1 MNSTITAGNAGDLG
15 VAAEDLCRFYGDN
28 WKRRIA
34 LEVPSFYRWQFME
47 APRNG
52 GHDRCCVVVDGGDIL
67 GVMGLNE
74 RPFLLDGTMKE
85 GAELTTWVVKKEAQG
100 RGLGKRII
108 AYLQDRYEVLLGMGI
123 TSAALPL
130 YRASGFSYMRQIP
143 RFVRV
148 FDAEAIAPYAQVDR
162 LAKSLIRKYRDPEHS
177 EYKAEP
183 KLARDLAAI
192 AAGIESRFNHFLR
205 DGDHLRWRYGD
216 HPVFSYEAFEVRG
229 GGSGAAVVFRTDEV
243 EGMKIVHVMDCFG
256 NDADILAVLTF
267 IDDYCR
273 EKGAHVVDFYCTS
286 SHVNRHFRARGWFSV
301 QDDECFRFIHLF
313 HPPELREPPTTSL
326 VYWARDGMP
335 SLMDTDRLYVTK
347 QDLDLDRPTA
357 ATYETLAV
365 ESAGKALSSRGVESQ
380 N

>member
-1 MNSTITAGNAGDLG
+1 MNSTIITGNAGDLG
-15 VAAEDLCRFYGDN
+15 VVTEDLCRFYGDN
-28 WKRRIA
+28 WKRCIA

-52 GHDRCCVVVDGGDIL
+52 GHDRCCVVVDGSEIL

-74 RPFLLDGTMKE
+74 RSFLLDGVTKD

-130 YRASGFSYMRQIP
+130 YRSSGFGYMRQIP

-148 FDAEAIAPYAQVDR
+148 FDAEAIAPYAQMDH
-162 LAKSLIRKYRDPEHS
+162 LAKSLIRKYRDPECS

-183 KLARDLAAI
+183 KAARELASV
-192 AAGIESRFNHFLR
+192 AAGMESRFNLFLR
-205 DGDHLRWRYGD
+205 DGDHLQWRYGD
-216 HPVFSYEAFEVRG
+216 HPVFSYQAFEVRG
-229 GGSGAAVVFRTDEV
+229 GGNGAGVVFRADEV
-243 EGMKIVHVMDCFG
+243 EGMRIVHVMDCFG
-256 NDADILAVLTF
+256 DDADMPAVMTF

-273 EKGAHVVDFYCTS
+273 EAGAHVVDFYCTS
-286 SHVNRHFRARGWFSV
+286 GHVNRHFRAHGWFSI

-326 VYWARDGMP
+326 VYWARGDMS
-335 SLMDTDRLYVTK
+335 SLMDSSRLYVTK

-357 ATYETLAV
+357 ATYETLETAR
-365 ESAGKALSSRGVESQ
+365 AAQTAQG
-380 N
+380 

>member
-1 MNSTITAGNAGDLG
+1 MNSAITVGNAGDLG

-47 APRNG
+47 TPRNG

-108 AYLQDRYEVLLGMGI
+108 AYLQGRYEVLLGMGI

-148 FDAEAIAPYAQVDR
+148 FDAEAIAPYAQMDR
-162 LAKSLIRKYRDPEHS
+162 LAKSLIRKYRDPERS
-177 EYKAEP
+177 EYKTETIPARE
-183 KLARDLAAI
+183 LASVAVSMKS
-192 AAGIESRFNHFLR
+192 GFNFFLR
-205 DGDHLRWRYGD
+205 DGDHLRWRYEE
-216 HPVFSYEAFEVRG
+216 HPVFSYQANLVRG
-229 GGSGAAVVFRTDEV
+229 GGSGAGVIFRADEV

-256 NDADILAVLTF
+256 DDVDMPAVLTF

-273 EKGAHVVDFYCTS
+273 KTGAHVVDFYCTS
-286 SHVNRHFRARGWFSV
+286 ACVNRHFHARGWFSIR
-301 QDDECFRFIHLF
+301 DDECFRFIHLF
-313 HPPELREPPTTSL
+313 HPPELRDPPTTSL
-326 VYWARDGMP
+326 VYWTREDML
-335 SLMDTDRLYVTK
+335 SLMDVSRLYVTK

-357 ATYETLAV
+357 ATYETLETARVAGAAQAV
-365 ESAGKALSSRGVESQ
+365 Q
-380 N
+380 

>member
-1 MNSTITAGNAGDLG
+1 MNSTITVGNAGDLG
-15 VAAEDLCRFYGDN
+15 VVTEDLCRFYGDN

-34 LEVPSFYRWQFME
+34 LEVPPFYRWQFME
-47 APRNG
+47 APRNA
-52 GHDRCCVVVDGGDIL
+52 GHDRCCVVVDGGEIL

-74 RPFLLDGTMKE
+74 RPFLLDGIE
-85 GAELTTWVVKKEAQG
+85 REAAELTTWVVKKEAQG

-108 AYLQDRYEVLLGMGI
+108 AYLQNRYEVLLGMGI
-123 TSAALPL
+123 TDAALPL

-148 FDAEAIAPYAQVDR
+148 FDAEAIAPYAQMDR
-162 LAKSLIRKYRDPEHS
+162 LAKSLIRKYRDPGRA

-183 KLARDLAAI
+183 KPARELASLG
-192 AAGIESRFNHFLR
+192 AGMEGGFNLFRR
-205 DGDHLRWRYGD
+205 DGDHLRWRYED
-216 HPVFSYEAFEVRG
+216 HPVFTYEAFEVRG
-229 GGSGAAVVFRTDEV
+229 SGSGAGVIFRADEV
-243 EGMKIVHVMDCFG
+243 ESMKIVHVMDCFG
-256 NDADILAVLTF
+256 DDADLPAALTF

-286 SHVNRHFRARGWFSV
+286 SRVNRHFRAHGWFSI

-335 SLMDTDRLYVTK
+335 SLMDSNRLYVTK

-357 ATYETLAV
+357 ATYETLEAAGAV
-365 ESAGKALSSRGVESQ
+365 GKPGAAG
-380 N
+380 

>member
-1 MNSTITAGNAGDLG
+1 MNSTITVGNAGDLG
-15 VAAEDLCRFYGDN
+15 IAAEDLCRFYGDN

-34 LEVPSFYRWQFME
+34 LEIPSFYSWQFME
-47 APRNG
+47 APCNG
-52 GHDRCCVVVDGGDIL
+52 GHDRCCVVVDGGKIL

-74 RPFLLDGTMKE
+74 RPFLLDGVMRE

-148 FDAEAIAPYAQVDR
+148 FDAEAIAPYAQMDR
-162 LAKSLIRKYRDPEHS
+162 LAKSLIRKYRDSGRAKCKVQAKP
-177 EYKAEP
+177 
-183 KLARDLAAI
+183 ARDLAAI
-192 AAGIESRFNHFLR
+192 ATAMESRFNHFLR
-205 DGDHLRWRYGD
+205 DADYLRWRYED
-216 HPVFSYEAFEVRG
+216 HPVFSYQAYEVRG
-229 GGSGAAVVFRTDEV
+229 GGSGAGVVFRSDEV
-243 EGMKIVHVMDCFG
+243 EGMRIVHVMDCFG
-256 NDADILAVLTF
+256 DDADMPAALTF

-273 EKGAHVVDFYCTS
+273 EADAHVVDFYCTS
-286 SHVNRHFRARGWFSV
+286 GHVNRHFRARGWFSI

-326 VYWARDGMP
+326 VYWARGDMS
-335 SLMDTDRLYVTK
+335 SLMDSSRLYVTK

-357 ATYETLAV
+357 ATYETLETAR
-365 ESAGKALSSRGVESQ
+365 AAQTAQG
-380 N
+380 

>member
-1 MNSTITAGNAGDLG
+1 MNSTITTGNADDIG
-15 VAAEDLCRFYGDN
+15 VVTEDLCRFYGDN

-74 RPFLLDGTMKE
+74 RPFLLDGTE
-85 GAELTTWVVKKEAQG
+85 RQAAELTTWVVKKEAQG

-130 YRASGFSYMRQIP
+130 YRTSGFSYMRQIP

-148 FDAEAIAPYAQVDR
+148 FDAEAIAPYAQMDR
-162 LAKSLIRKYRDPEHS
+162 LAKSLIRKYRDPERA
-177 EYKAEP
+177 EYKAQAKP
-183 KLARDLAAI
+183 ARDLAAI
-192 AAGIESRFNHFLR
+192 AAGMESRFNHFLR
-205 DGDHLRWRYGD
+205 DGDHLRWRYED
-216 HPVFSYEAFEVRG
+216 HPVFSYQAFEVRG
-229 GGSGAAVVFRTDEV
+229 EGSGASVVFRTDEV
-243 EGMKIVHVMDCFG
+243 EGMRIVHVMDCFG
-256 NDADILAVLTF
+256 DDADMSAVLTF

-273 EKGAHVVDFYCTS
+273 EAGAHVVDFYCTS
-286 SHVNRHFRARGWFSV
+286 GHVSRHFRARGWFSV

-326 VYWARDGMP
+326 VYWTRRDML
-335 SLMDTDRLYVTK
+335 SLMDSDQLYVTK

-357 ATYETLAV
+357 LTYETLETAGAAQASG
-365 ESAGKALSSRGVESQ
+365 ESGAAQ
-380 N
+380 

>member
-1 MNSTITAGNAGDLG
+1 MNSAITVGNAGDLG

-47 APRNG
+47 TPRNG

-108 AYLQDRYEVLLGMGI
+108 AYLQGRYEVLLGMGI

-148 FDAEAIAPYAQVDR
+148 FDAEAIAPYAQMDR
-162 LAKSLIRKYRDPEHS
+162 LAKSLIRKYRDPGR
-177 EYKAEP
+177 AECKVQAKP
-183 KLARDLAAI
+183 ARDLAAI
-192 AAGIESRFNHFLR
+192 ATAMESRFNRFLR
-205 DGDHLRWRYGD
+205 DADYLRWRYED
-216 HPVFSYEAFEVRG
+216 HPVFSYQAYEVRG
-229 GGSGAAVVFRTDEV
+229 GGSGAGVVFRSDEV
-243 EGMKIVHVMDCFG
+243 EGMRIVHVTDCFG
-256 NDADILAVLTF
+256 DDADMPAALTF

-273 EKGAHVVDFYCTS
+273 EADAHVVDFYCTS
-286 SHVNRHFRARGWFSV
+286 GHVSRHFRARGWFSI

-326 VYWARDGMP
+326 VYWTGGDMP
-335 SLMDTDRLYVTK
+335 SLMDSDRLYVTK

-357 ATYETLAV
+357 ATYETLETARAAQASG
-365 ESAGKALSSRGVESQ
+365 ESGAAQ
-380 N
+380 